1 MSALDAH
8 DSPVRK
14 SVLLLAASTVAA
26 GALLAWSLRAFGAQ
40 SMAFAFVV
48 VWLPMTWL
56 GVASR
61 WIHLRLPDAYH
72 ALRQFELDG
81 RLYERLGVR
90 LAKRLLR
97 RGPLAMF
104 NPGLHLPI
112 ERTPEQLVQLE
123 RRMRAA
129 EVSHVILLV
138 ATLPIVG
145 HAVARGWWIAAG
157 FTLLFDVLIN
167 GYPVMLQRYN
177 RALLRL
183 RFGVGERQAP
193 RPSG

>member
-1 MSALDAH
+1 MRN
-8 DSPVRK
+8 PVL
-14 SVLLLAASTVAA
+14 VLAGSTVVA
-26 GALLAWSLRAFGAQ
+26 GALLAWSLRALAAQ
-40 SMAFAFVV
+40 SVAFAFVV

-61 WIHLRLPDAYH
+61 CVNLRLPDAYH

-81 RLYERLGVR
+81 RLYQRLGVR

-97 RGPLAMF
+97 RGPLAVF

-112 ERTPEQLVQLE
+112 EPTPEQLVQLE

-129 EVSHVILLV
+129 EASHVILLV
-138 ATLPIVG
+138 ATLPIAG
-145 HAVARGWWIAAG
+145 HAAVRGWWLAAG

-183 RFGVGERQAP
+183 RFGIGARHEP
-193 RPSG
+193 SPSG